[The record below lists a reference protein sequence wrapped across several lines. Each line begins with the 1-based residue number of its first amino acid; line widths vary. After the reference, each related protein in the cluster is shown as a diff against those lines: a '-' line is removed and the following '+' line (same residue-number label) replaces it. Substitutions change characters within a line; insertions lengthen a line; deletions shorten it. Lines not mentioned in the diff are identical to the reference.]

1 MVVYGKPGGVSKVI
15 KDSPETRGRRGLRL
29 ADNESVIG
37 VLEHR
42 TGNRGGERVTEL
54 TSGAGGTNETL
65 EDVCNDDEKVGGE
78 GVSLPKPVA
87 TSDPV
92 ARHPV
97 EEHRSVPS
105 GEDTVHPL
113 APPIIEAT
121 GSQDR
126 NKAAPINGVKGFAK
140 VDFEHKRGS
149 FPVVTTPEDVRGIHN
164 VLRDSAT
171 RKEARLVSINES
183 VDGGLESSGEDFGNG
198 FHNAVLEGDG
208 PKERGVVR
216 RFRFRKED

>member
-15 KDSPETRGRRGLRL
+15 KDSPESRGRRGLRL

-78 GVSLPKPVA
+78 GISLPKPVA

-97 EEHRSVPS
+97 EEHRSVS
-105 GEDTVHPL
+105 GGEHTSHPL
-113 APPIIEAT
+113 APPIIEAA
-121 GSQDR
+121 GFQNREKVVPIDR
-126 NKAAPINGVKGFAK
+126 V
-140 VDFEHKRGS
+140 ES
-149 FPVVTTPEDVRGIHN
+149 FP
-164 VLRDSAT
+164 
-171 RKEARLVSINES
+171 
-183 VDGGLESSGEDFGNG
+183 
-198 FHNAVLEGDG
+198 
-208 PKERGVVR
+208 
-216 RFRFRKED
+216 